1 MTYKREACI
10 LEIPSISN
18 IFMLLFTKGNENIY
32 ALIVD
37 IYERIPRHLQGLT
50 GRPPTIRSGPLG
62 HKLEDRGCVSIIGLL
77 KMIKILKFSPS
88 EDIIN
93 LCPSTVPIQRSR
105 PASYTQSS
113 LEVDRFVKCASDIG

>member
-10 LEIPSISN
+10 FETPSISN
-18 IFMLLFTKGNENIY
+18 IFILLFTKGNENFY

-37 IYERIPRHLQGLT
+37 LCERIPGHLQGLT
-50 GRPPTIRSGPLG
+50 GRPPTIRSGSLG

-88 EDIIN
+88 ETSSISARVQFQSN
-93 LCPSTVPIQRSR
+93 VPDLLVTLKA
-105 PASYTQSS
+105 P
-113 LEVDRFVKCASDIG
+113 